1 MFAGGK
7 KETQASGFPQPVRT
21 TQDRCASSLLESAQK
36 AQSACRVRLQ
46 PSSSWMW
53 PALEPA
59 PALRRPAKANGA
71 APARRSLCLP
81 FLSSTFIFNL
91 RPAMVSTRSP
101 SPPGPATQSR
111 PLLLPLP
118 EGEAETAGPAPASAL
133 LVPPGSSQ
141 PRHLPRGTDMG
152 KSHTL
157 RLQEPDLLQETRVL
171 NGQRRVTRASLG
183 TFC

>member
-46 PSSSWMW
+46 PSSSWMR

-91 RPAMVSTRSP
+91 RPAMASTRSP
-101 SPPGPATQSR
+101 SPPGPATQSGHCCCRCLKARLKRQAR
-111 PLLLPLP
+111 PWRPRCLSLPAHLNLATCPVEPTRGNPTHSGCRSRICSRRP
-118 EGEAETAGPAPASAL
+118 ES
-133 LVPPGSSQ
+133 
-141 PRHLPRGTDMG
+141 
-152 KSHTL
+152 
-157 RLQEPDLLQETRVL
+157 
-171 NGQRRVTRASLG
+171 
-183 TFC
+183 